1 MIKINELQ
9 LENVKRIKA
18 VKLEPAQNGLTV
30 IGGKNGQ
37 GKTSVIDS
45 IAWAL
50 GGDKYRPSQPQRDG
64 SVIPPILHIELSN
77 GLIVERK
84 GKNSALK
91 VIDPNGNKGG
101 QQLLNEFIEQFA
113 LDLPKFM
120 QGTSKEKAEILLQ
133 VIGVGEQLYEI
144 ENREKQLYN
153 ERTAI
158 GRIADQ
164 KKKFAEEI
172 VDYPEAPKELISISE
187 LILKQQEI
195 LAKNGENQRKREK
208 AQSLL
213 KRSEDLKAQITNL
226 QSQLDVVL
234 SDLEIAQKSAL
245 DLHDEST
252 EELEQ
257 SIKNIEQINIKVRAN
272 MDKDKAEEEAK
283 EYKDKYDELTTV
295 INNVRKEKTDL
306 LKNANLPLDGLSVE
320 DGELTYNGFKWDN
333 MSGAEQMKVS
343 TAIVRKLNPNCGF
356 VLLDKLEQMDTDT
369 LKEFGEWLEKEGL
382 QAIAT
387 RVSTGEECS
396 SFAFLSLFQCFQYPA
411 PTLKCLFSLFP
422 LRDFLYT
429 YNHLEYQTYYTNLFH
444 DALRLIHS
452 TSSLRISLESQTFV

>member
-30 IGGKNGQ
+30 IG
-37 GKTSVIDS
+37 
-45 IAWAL
+45 
-50 GGDKYRPSQPQRDG
+50 
-64 SVIPPILHIELSN
+64 
-77 GLIVERK
+77 K

-245 DLHDEST
+245 DLHVPIW
-252 EELEQ
+252 
-257 SIKNIEQINIKVRAN
+257 IKTKP
-272 MDKDKAEEEAK
+272 KKK
-283 EYKDKYDELTTV
+283 
-295 INNVRKEKTDL
+295 RKNTRTSMTSLPQL
-306 LKNANLPLDGLSVE
+306 LV
-320 DGELTYNGFKWDN
+320 
-333 MSGAEQMKVS
+333 
-343 TAIVRKLNPNCGF
+343 
-356 VLLDKLEQMDTDT
+356 
-369 LKEFGEWLEKEGL
+369 
-382 QAIAT
+382 
-387 RVSTGEECS
+387 
-396 SFAFLSLFQCFQYPA
+396 
-411 PTLKCLFSLFP
+411 
-422 LRDFLYT
+422 
-429 YNHLEYQTYYTNLFH
+429 
-444 DALRLIHS
+444 
-452 TSSLRISLESQTFV
+452 TFVKKRRIY

>member
-120 QGTSKEKAEILLQ
+120 QGTSKEKKAEILLQ

-252 EELEQ
+252 EELKQ
-257 SIKNIEQINIKVRAN
+257 NIKNIEQKNIKVRAN
-272 MDKDKAEEEAK
+272 MDKDKSRRRSE
-283 EYKDKYDELTTV
+283 
-295 INNVRKEKTDL
+295 
-306 LKNANLPLDGLSVE
+306 
-320 DGELTYNGFKWDN
+320 
-333 MSGAEQMKVS
+333 
-343 TAIVRKLNPNCGF
+343 
-356 VLLDKLEQMDTDT
+356 
-369 LKEFGEWLEKEGL
+369 
-382 QAIAT
+382 
-387 RVSTGEECS
+387 
-396 SFAFLSLFQCFQYPA
+396 
-411 PTLKCLFSLFP
+411 
-422 LRDFLYT
+422 
-429 YNHLEYQTYYTNLFH
+429 
-444 DALRLIHS
+444 
-452 TSSLRISLESQTFV
+452 RIQGQV